1 VHVIQ
6 LQVLTIYEPTVIAT
20 IISPQQHC
28 GAVMKLAAARRGTQ
42 LEYNF
47 LGGGSSSRRSSD
59 GSSGSNGSN
68 GGSSGV
74 VAAPQEE
81 ASVLEA
87 AAAVAEGGDGR
98 SSSGGSNG
106 SSGSG
111 VFGGSMGDRVL
122 LRYQL
127 PLSELAGDFYS
138 RLKSATQG

>member
-1 VHVIQ
+1 VIS
-6 LQVLTIYEPTVIAT
+6 T

-47 LGGGSSSRRSSD
+47 LGGGSSSRR
-59 GSSGSNGSN
+59 GTNGSNDGSN
-68 GGSSGV
+68 GGGSGSSGV
-74 VAAPQEE
+74 PSPQEE
-81 ASVLEA
+81 HASVLEA

-98 SSSGGSNG
+98 SSSSCSNG

-111 VFGGSMGDRVL
+111 VFGGNMGDRVL